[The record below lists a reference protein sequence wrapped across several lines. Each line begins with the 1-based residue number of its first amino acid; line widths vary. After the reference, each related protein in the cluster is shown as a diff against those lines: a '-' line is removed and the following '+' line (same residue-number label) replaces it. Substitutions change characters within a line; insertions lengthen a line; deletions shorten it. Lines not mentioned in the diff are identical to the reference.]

1 MAQLLPGGIQF
12 TGTLNNLTAYKIR
25 GSEKVYLRTKG
36 GPTRQMVKK
45 SDRFSNVRRNNS
57 EFGGRFAAIPSITPI
72 IRPLKHIADHS
83 WSSSLATLLMATHK
97 LDTTSE
103 WGKRNIPLSLKPQ
116 LLQRYNLNSKFVLE
130 SIIRPG
136 FNYTLDRN
144 KMQAHIQLPALVPG
158 DNLFI
163 PSSFDWYRITA
174 VLGIVPDYHYA
185 EPEYKPVDG
194 FTIQMPVEKAETTWM
209 AAKEGS
215 ANIEWELTLPSV
227 PSSSSFSLL
236 LLAGISFGKVQGIDL
251 IEPVKYVG
259 GAKII
264 GMA

>member
-36 GPTRQMVKK
+36 GPTSQMVKE
-45 SDRFSNVRRNNS
+45 SDQFSNVRRNNS

-83 WSSSLATLLMATHK
+83 WSSSLATLLKPTHE
-97 LDTTSE
+97 LDTVSE
-103 WGKRNIPLSLKPQ
+103 WGKRNILLSLKPQ
-116 LLQRYNLNSKFVLE
+116 LLQGYNLNRKFVLE

-136 FNYTLDRN
+136 FSYTLDRN

-163 PSSFDWYRITA
+163 PPSFDWYRITA
-174 VLGIVPDYHYA
+174 VLGIVPDHLYA
-185 EPEYKPVDG
+185 EPEYQPADGLTDLPVAS
-194 FTIQMPVEKAETTWM
+194 TQSTWM

-215 ANIEWELTLPSV
+215 ANIEWELNLPPV
-227 PSSSSFSLL
+227 ASSSFSLL
-236 LLAGISFGKVQGIDL
+236 LLAGISFGKVKGIDL